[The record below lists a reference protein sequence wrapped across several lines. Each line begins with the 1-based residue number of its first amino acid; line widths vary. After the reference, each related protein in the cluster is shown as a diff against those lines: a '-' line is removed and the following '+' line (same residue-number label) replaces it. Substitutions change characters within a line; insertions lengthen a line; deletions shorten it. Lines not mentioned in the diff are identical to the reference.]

1 MKNNLRKL
9 WATLA
14 CLASTL
20 SVPAFATPVI
30 FDGNLMNLEG
40 WARMVGTDLQ
50 LNYSTGEVSS
60 AWLLKPVSTANS
72 FTAQFTFSLRGHD
85 NGFNPKGDGFAFALQ
100 SWSSSALGR
109 GGGDIGYG
117 GLFGRAVGSVTQTW
131 DNCRIGLD
139 TTGNPYNAPKSP
151 VKGAA
156 CALLNAGSQ
165 TVHYDAIDHM
175 LSLSG
180 LYHFYDEDGGTDV
193 SVTQSVHIDLAA
205 RFGRYFYAG
214 FTGGTGIVQADQ
226 RIHSFNFSVDTPDP
240 VPDPEPDPNPG
251 PGPGPT
257 PVPGPMPVSEPSP
270 LALLALGV
278 VLLGWQ
284 SRRRN
289 IRYGLARPINATA
302 IRS

>member
-1 MKNNLRKL
+1 MKNILRKL
-9 WATLA
+9 WVIFA
-14 CLASTL
+14 CLASTF
-20 SVPAFATPVI
+20 SAPAFAYPVV
-30 FDGNLMNLEG
+30 FDRNLMNLEG
-40 WARMVGTDLQ
+40 TAKMVDTDLQ
-50 LNYSTGEVSS
+50 LNWGTGEVSS
-60 AWLLKPVSTANS
+60 AWLLIPVSTANS

-109 GGGDIGYG
+109 GGEEIGYG
-117 GLFGRAVGSVTQTW
+117 GIFGRAVGSVTQTW

-139 TTGNPYNAPKSP
+139 TTGNPNNAPKSP

-165 TVHYDAIDHM
+165 TVHYDAIDHI

-180 LYHFYDEDGGTDV
+180 LYHFYDDDGGTDV
-193 SVTQSVHIDLAA
+193 SVSQSVHIDLAA

-226 RIHSFNFSVDTPDP
+226 RIHSFRFTVDTPDP
-240 VPDPEPDPNPG
+240 VPDPVPDPG
-251 PGPGPT
+251 PTPGPT
-257 PVPGPMPVSEPSP
+257 PVPSPTPVSEPSP

-278 VLLGWQ
+278 VLLGLQ
-284 SRRRN
+284 SRRHDVR
-289 IRYGLARPINATA
+289 
-302 IRS
+302 